1 MIFAWLEATAAAGV
15 MRNSLWVTASLS
27 ALHALSFSV
36 VMGSAFLLNL
46 RLLGLLFRDRPVREV
61 AGPAKAGLV
70 AGVAVSVATG
80 VLLFLPRAVA
90 AADDDAFR
98 MKMLF
103 LLTAAGFAWVQV
115 RGLATAGAPV
125 TTHRARGALGLALW
139 LGLAL
144 SACAFILL
152 E

>member
-1 MIFAWLEATAAAGV
+1 MIFAWMEATAAAGV

-27 ALHALSFSV
+27 ALHALSFAV

-61 AGPAKAGLV
+61 AGPAKAGLG
-70 AGVAVSVATG
+70 AGVAMSVATG

-115 RGLATAGAPV
+115 RGLAAGAPV
-125 TTHRARGALGLALW
+125 TADRARGALGLVLW
-139 LGLAL
+139 MGLAL